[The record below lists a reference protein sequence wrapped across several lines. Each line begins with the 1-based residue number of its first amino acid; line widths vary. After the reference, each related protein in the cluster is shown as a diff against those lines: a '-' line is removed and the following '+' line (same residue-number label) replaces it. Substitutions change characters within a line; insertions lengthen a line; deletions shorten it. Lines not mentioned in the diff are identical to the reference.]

1 MLLSFRVENHRSIR
15 DEQALTLL
23 AGTDGSNPI
32 EAPLAVGAIYGANA
46 SGKSNVLAALSFM
59 REAVVDSHRLWVP
72 DRGVPITPFAWG
84 PKATEPSLFE
94 AVFKVAD
101 IRYEYGF
108 VASHEAFVEE
118 WLHVY
123 PTHRKQVW
131 FERDGSDFKF
141 GDSLKGENKVVERLT
156 RPNSLFLS
164 AAAQN
169 HHELLAPV
177 FGWFSSIE
185 SRRRFRRGA
194 PLRGV
199 ANSPFGMD
207 GEPSPEFLELL
218 RAADTGIVDVK
229 LTEDGVT
236 VLHQSDSSNA
246 WLPLEEESHGTQQL
260 FATGPLLLRA
270 LEEGQLV
277 LVDELE
283 ASLHPLL
290 ALELVRMFE
299 DSVRNLHHA
308 QLLFTTHDTNL
319 IGNTLGS
326 PGLRREQ
333 VWLTEKDAEGA
344 TRLYPLTDY
353 KPRKEENLERGYLQ
367 GRYGAIPLL
376 ADFAAFGKTRRA
388 SNAERKRRG

>member
-1 MLLSFRVENHRSIR
+1 MQLVLLSFRVENHRSIR

-23 AGTDGSNPI
+23 AGPDGSNSD
-32 EAPLAVGAIYGANA
+32 EMPLAVSAIYGANA
-46 SGKSNVLAALSFM
+46 SGKSNVLSALAFM

-72 DRGVPITPFAWG
+72 DGGVPITPFAWG
-84 PKATEPSLFE
+84 PKATESSLFE
-94 AVFKVAD
+94 AVFKVAN

-141 GDSLKGENKVVERLT
+141 GDSLRGENKVVERLT

-177 FGWFSSIE
+177 FGWFSSIK
-185 SRRRFRRGA
+185 SRR
-194 PLRGV
+194 PLRR
-199 ANSPFGMD
+199 
-207 GEPSPEFLELL
+207 GEPSPEFLALL
-218 RAADTGIVDVK
+218 RAADTGIVDVR
-229 LTEDGVT
+229 LTEDGVK
-236 VLHQSDSSNA
+236 VLHESELPNA

-260 FATGPLLLRA
+260 FATGPLILQA
-270 LEEGQLV
+270 LEEGRLL

-299 DSVRNLHHA
+299 DPERNPHHA
-308 QLLFTTHDTNL
+308 QLIFTTHDTNL

-333 VWLTEKDAEGA
+333 VWLTEKDREGA
-344 TRLYPLTDY
+344 TRLYPMTDY

-367 GRYGAIPLL
+367 GRYGAIPSL
-376 ADFAAFGKTRRA
+376 ADFAEFGKTRRA
-388 SNAERKRRG
+388 SGAERKRRG